1 LEFPCV
7 IVPGLNHNY
16 LPSKKRGG
24 LSEWHFLDKTLID
37 QQSRYEGDDDKED
50 ERRLLYVALTRSQ
63 KYLLLTQA
71 PDLNNKLY
79 KKESQFISELSS
91 AKVNSFPIM
100 VTDLRNKFPLVDKIE
115 QKPKEKVKNISLDF
129 TSLKDILE
137 CSYRFKLISVF
148 GFSYPLNQRM
158 GVGKSFHNCL
168 MEIHKEAKKGVRLT
182 EEELKTL
189 IDRQTHFPYL
199 NSKNLLVKPLYD
211 KVKNNVEAYYKE
223 NEDEF
228 RNIIFVEQEIQYKI
242 DKNILVVGRIDLI
255 KKIGDSGYYETTIVE
270 FKSDEEDADAPIT
283 KDQLKLYALGH
294 RELTGETANY
304 IMTYVIGKNQP
315 KTPEKL
321 YDDDLKE
328 IEQKIKDSVGL
339 IRDEKFVRTSNIRVC
354 AENCHQIRLCSNRI
368 KYNINPKR

>member
-1 LEFPCV
+1 
-7 IVPGLNHNY
+7 
-16 LPSKKRGG
+16 
-24 LSEWHFLDKTLID
+24 
-37 QQSRYEGDDDKED
+37 
-50 ERRLLYVALTRSQ
+50 
-63 KYLLLTQA
+63 
-71 PDLNNKLY
+71 
-79 KKESQFISELSS
+79 
-91 AKVNSFPIM
+91 
-100 VTDLRNKFPLVDKIE
+100 
-115 QKPKEKVKNISLDF
+115 
-129 TSLKDILE
+129 
-137 CSYRFKLISVF
+137 
-148 GFSYPLNQRM
+148 M